1 MWDQL
6 ACGLISNGA
15 NYIVQGHISFLT
27 QLGYH
32 WEYYEGNHYQFL
44 NELNWIAILFFQ
56 ILITGGAYESL
67 FCSFQGL
74 IDPGDEVHKWEV
86 QVIL

>member
-15 NYIVQGHISFLT
+15 NYIVQ
-27 QLGYH
+27 
-32 WEYYEGNHYQFL
+32 GNHYQFL

-74 IDPGDEVHKWEV
+74 IDPGDEVHKWQV
-86 QVIL
+86 PVIL

>member
-15 NYIVQGHISFLT
+15 NYIVQGNL
-27 QLGYH
+27 
-32 WEYYEGNHYQFL
+32 YQFL

-74 IDPGDEVHKWEV
+74 IDPGDEVHKWQV

>member
-1 MWDQL
+1 MKETI
-6 ACGLISNGA
+6 IS
-15 NYIVQGHISFLT
+15 
-27 QLGYH
+27 
-32 WEYYEGNHYQFL
+32 FL

-74 IDPGDEVHKWEV
+74 IDPGDEVHKWQV